1 MPDEHHNEL
10 NDIILNRSARD
21 GTRKKMLIGVGTLV
35 VVAIV
40 IIVIMGRMSGSSP
53 VQVAHPEV
61 VSQPVEEPVTPP
73 ESVNATAE
81 TAEVPEP
88 ATLPAAVNEPAAAPD
103 VANPVPIEQ
112 SDIIVIDETEPEVA
126 PQPKPAPAPVATP
139 KPTPTPTPTVAGHP
153 APGDIYI
160 QVGSFS
166 RYKPNRTFLDNIK
179 RSGFEY
185 TFHRVVIN
193 GAAVNKV
200 LVGPFKSRSDAKA
213 RLQDVRRKIESG
225 AFIYTI
231 KP

>member
-21 GTRKKMLIGVGTLV
+21 GTRKKMLIGVGSLV
-35 VVAIV
+35 IVAIV
-40 IIVIMGRMSGSSP
+40 IIVIMGRMSGSAP
-53 VQVAHPEV
+53 VQVAHPEL
-61 VSQPVEEPVTPP
+61 VSRPVAAPVTPP
-73 ESVNATAE
+73 ASVDAPAE
-81 TAEVPEP
+81 TAEAAEPEPVPE
-88 ATLPAAVNEPAAAPD
+88 TLDEPASAPEI
-103 VANPVPIEQ
+103 AKPVPIAQ
-112 SDIIVIDETEPEVA
+112 SDIIVIDETAPEVA
-126 PQPKPAPAPVATP
+126 PAPAPAPVVKPKPAPAPTP
-139 KPTPTPTPTVAGHP
+139 APAVAGHP
-153 APGDIYI
+153 APGDVYI

-179 RSGFEY
+179 RNGYDY

-193 GAAVNKV
+193 GATTNKV
-200 LVGPFKSRSDAKA
+200 LVGPFKNRSDAKA

>member
-10 NDIILNRSARD
+10 NDIILNRNSRD

-35 VVAIV
+35 IVAIV
-40 IIVIMGRMSGSSP
+40 IVIIMGRMSGSAP

-61 VSQPVEEPVTPP
+61 VAKPIPSPVTPA
-73 ESVNATAE
+73 ESVNATTPA
-81 TAEVPEP
+81 PEP
-88 ATLPAAVNEPAAAPD
+88 EAEPAAEAPA
-103 VANPVPIEQ
+103 VPEMAQPVPIEQ
-112 SDIIVIDETEPEVA
+112 SDIIVIDETEPEVVPEPKPVPA
-126 PQPKPAPAPVATP
+126 PVVKPKPAPV
-139 KPTPTPTPTVAGHP
+139 PTPAPAVAGHP
-153 APGDIYI
+153 APGDVYI

-179 RSGFEY
+179 RSGYEY

-193 GAAVNKV
+193 GATINKV